1 MKKKLT
7 ILFSAVFVVALC
19 AFGFFGY
26 MPAEAASDKT
36 VSYEYKLLGDTYSVD
51 GLVSATDPKGNDIPL
66 SQGDITLNWAS
77 GSYVFEY
84 ASKIVKVK
92 VYEEMPED
100 KIVYEFP
107 IETSVKSGV
116 EITFPTATISSQ
128 IVRID
133 GAPKI
138 GDYSYTVE
146 VLKNGK
152 AVHTINPS
160 KDNLI
165 YEFSVGGE
173 YVLSYVYTNCFE
185 KQVSFDTSVTVTD
198 EKAIKTSLSN
208 KIALYE
214 EISSSDFYGS
224 FMGEKY
230 AVSLNVKNAEGQVIA
245 TDKYRFTESGNYT
258 AAVSSEIDGETIT
271 REFNLEVAPSVSS
284 FIAEAD
290 GVKGIDEINSLSS
303 CITTADKML
312 AISVGPNSSF
322 YYKGVINLNDYTKND
337 KLISIF
343 PNSLPGSV
351 GVSQIVV
358 SLIDVYDSENVLKI
372 NFSKN
377 SNRNG
382 AVADYDNSFTN
393 VSYGSVTSAVQNYG
407 NKKDTSVAWNSTFY
421 SYWASPEFSDKNAAK
436 VNKYSSLNFSL
447 DVKGNTV
454 YSCADYHFINVE
466 GSSLSGVT
474 FYPILNMNDGN
485 LAERFKGFTTG
496 EVYMKVDVT
505 GAGDIAIESIA
516 GKSIASVSAD
526 DYITSDGILTGENDY
541 TVEGVVNTLYPL
553 SHAVSG
559 KFNSHAAECVVKD
572 PSGAAVD
579 MTEKGFIPKVS
590 GTYTLAY
597 TAENE
602 FGVSVTKT
610 YKIKVAAT
618 ATPMFITYS
627 LPKELDA
634 GTTLKI
640 NKPVIIGGNGKISYE
655 IYFNGEKVSVGDIFR
670 ITDKAEITVKATD
683 LLGFT
688 ETANFNADVNTEVI
702 ESDVIFPKSAPCSS
716 RFILPSGNIHYYKT
730 GENIEYEVYANG
742 ELIENDYI
750 MLPDEPTV
758 MNIEYRTAVGSVYYK
773 LNVINK
779 QVDDINEFLS
789 LDGTAEITSAGIY
802 ATVKQG
808 SKISFPYAMSAEE
821 LNATLY
827 ILESELNFDVI
838 EFILTGENGQTLKF
852 SIEDLKAV
860 KSKVYVNGVDT
871 GKTMQ
876 KISNTGNRNMPPK
889 FVGKTYYSYSIAYDD
904 NYGGI
909 LVNGKPFVKI
919 EYTADGFPFDG
930 FGGGVYLDIVA
941 GASGEENAS
950 LCINTVS
957 NQKLITIAF
966 ENGDV
971 VAPKLYAN
979 NLAKNT
985 IVEYG
990 DIIDFSG
997 IKAYDVLSGYGEVK
1011 LSLIMPDGT
1020 VLFKDVKAADV
1031 GKVKFAVYGN
1041 YRLTMTATDVNGQ
1054 SDSALYIYTVEDL
1067 VDPELS
1073 LEKTDDITAKV
1084 GSTVSL
1090 YDATAKDNY
1099 STCNIRVVAYA
1110 PDGTVKVLASG
1121 KEIKNISFTPM
1132 VKGTY
1137 RIRYFATDENDN
1149 VVSVSFTVNAQ

>member
-7 ILFSAVFVVALC
+7 IIFSAIFAAALC

-26 MPAEAASDKT
+26 MPTEAASEKI
-36 VSYEYKLLGDTYSVD
+36 VSYEYKLLGDTYPVD
-51 GLVSATDPKGNDIPL
+51 GLVSATDPKGNPISL
-66 SQGDITLNWAS
+66 SKGDITLNWAS
-77 GSYVFEY
+77 GSYIFEY
-84 ASKIVKVK
+84 AGKIVKVK

-107 IETSVKSGV
+107 IETSVKSGA

-138 GDYSYTVE
+138 GEYSYTVE
-146 VLKNGK
+146 ILKDGK
-152 AVHTINPS
+152 SVHTMNPT
-160 KDNLI
+160 KEDLI

-173 YVLSYVYTNCFE
+173 YVISYVYTNCFE
-185 KQVSFDTSVTVTD
+185 RQVSFDTTVEVTD

-208 KIALYE
+208 KIALYD
-214 EISSSDFYGS
+214 EISSSDFFGS
-224 FMGEKY
+224 YMGEKY
-230 AVSLNVKNAEGQVIA
+230 TVSVAVKNAEGQVIA
-245 TDKYRFTESGNYT
+245 NDKYRFTEPGNYI
-258 AAVSSEIDGETIT
+258 AAVSSEIDGENIT
-271 REFNLEVAPSVSS
+271 REFSFEAVPSVSS
-284 FIAEAD
+284 FIAETD
-290 GVKGIDEINSLSS
+290 GVKGISENPALSS
-303 CITTADKML
+303 YMTTAEKML
-312 AISVGPNSSF
+312 TLAVGANSSF
-322 YYKGVINLNDYTKND
+322 YYKGIINLNDYTKND
-337 KLISIF
+337 KLISIY

-358 SLIDVYDSENVLKI
+358 SLIDVYDENNVLKI
-372 NFSKN
+372 NFNRN
-377 SNRNG
+377 SNRDG

-421 SYWASPEFSDKNAAK
+421 SYWASPEFSEKNAAK

-447 DVKGNTV
+447 DIKENTV
-454 YSCADYHFINVE
+454 YSYADYHFINVE

-474 FYPILNMNDGN
+474 FYPILNMNDGS
-485 LAERFKGFTTG
+485 LAEKFKGFTTG

-516 GKSIASVSAD
+516 GKSCASVSAD
-526 DYITSDGILTGENDY
+526 DYVTADGILTGENDY
-541 TVEGVVNTLYPL
+541 SVEGVVNALYPL
-553 SHAVSG
+553 SPAVSG
-559 KFNSHAAECVVKD
+559 KFNSNAAECIVKD
-572 PSGAAVD
+572 SSGTTVEL
-579 MTEKGFIPKVS
+579 TEKGFVPKTV
-590 GTYTLAY
+590 GTYTLDY

-610 YKIKVAAT
+610 YKIKVSDK
-618 ATPMFITYS
+618 ATPMYITYS
-627 LPKELDA
+627 LAKNVDA

-640 NKPVIIGGNGKISYE
+640 NKPVIIGGHGKVSYE
-655 IYFNGEKVSVGDIFR
+655 IYFNGDKVSVDDIFR
-670 ITDKAEITVKATD
+670 VDDRAEITVKATD

-688 ETANFNADVNTEVI
+688 ETATFEANVNTDVI
-702 ESDVIFPKSAPCSS
+702 ESEIIFPKSAPCSS
-716 RFILPSGNIHYYKT
+716 RFVLPQGNIYYYKT
-730 GENIEYEVYANG
+730 GENIEYEVYVNG
-742 ELIENDYI
+742 ELIENEYI
-750 MLPDEPTV
+750 VLPDEPTV
-758 MNIEYRTAVGSVYYK
+758 MNIEYRTEAGSIYYE
-773 LNVINK
+773 LNVIKK
-779 QVDDINEFLS
+779 QTTDINEFLT
-789 LDGTAEITSAGIY
+789 LNGTAEITSAGIY

-876 KISNTGNRNMPPK
+876 KISNTGNKNMPPK

-904 NYGGI
+904 NYCGI

-919 EYTADGFPFDG
+919 EYTAEGFPFNG

-941 GASGEENAS
+941 GVSGEENAS
-950 LCINTVS
+950 ICINTVS

-990 DIIDFSG
+990 DVIDFSEV
-997 IKAYDVLSGYGEVK
+997 KAYDVLSGYGEVK

-1020 VLFKDVKAADV
+1020 VLFKDVSPKQV
-1031 GKVKFAVYGN
+1031 GMVKFSLYGN
-1041 YRLTMTATDVNGQ
+1041 YRLTMNATDVNGQ

-1067 VDPELS
+1067 VAPELK
-1073 LEKTDDITAKV
+1073 LEKTDDITVKA
-1084 GSTVSL
+1084 GTTVSL
-1090 YDATAKDNY
+1090 YNATAKDNY
-1099 STCNIRVVAYA
+1099 STCNIRVLAYA

-1121 KEIKNISFTPM
+1121 NEIKNLSFTPT

-1149 VVSVSFTVNAQ
+1149 VVSVRFTVNAQ